1 MTAPV
6 ARRAHRSRLV
16 LWISLSVAA
25 ALAVLV
31 TVLATSRPA
40 GQVSANSPL
49 IGKRAPAISGRS
61 VLGGQPI
68 ALSSFSGKW
77 ILVNFAASWCVPCRQ
92 EMPELQA
99 FNRNHA
105 ANRNAVILTVAYD
118 EGDVPR
124 LASYLRGDHAS
135 WPAVDDGSAVVT
147 YGIRGIPESYLV
159 DPAGTVVAK
168 FVSGVNAQQ
177 LNAFIA
183 NWSAGAV

>member
-1 MTAPV
+1 MAPG
-6 ARRAHRSRLV
+6 RRGPRSRLV
-16 LWISLSVAA
+16 LWISLGVAA

-31 TVLATSRPA
+31 TVLATSKPA

-61 VLGGQPI
+61 VLGGQPTV
-68 ALSSFSGKW
+68 LSSFSGKW
-77 ILVNFAASWCVPCRQ
+77 ILVNFSASWCVPCRQ

-99 FNRNHA
+99 FDHDHA
-105 ANRNAVILTVAYD
+105 ASRDAVIFMVAYD
-118 EGDVPR
+118 EGDVPS
-124 LASYLRGDHAS
+124 LASYLRGVHAG
-135 WPAVDDGSAVVT
+135 WPAVNDGQAVVA

-183 NWSAGAV
+183 NWSAGSA